1 MVEEHQQHLAAI
13 KQITV
18 DQIQAFAQIANVMHE
33 RSCVQPELLTEVW
46 QRTVCDQLGL
56 NYDYWLYY
64 NELANFMDLGMVPYM
79 PVLQIAVTAFV
90 GADVRETL
98 DRFSRYDKELVVSAY
113 EVGNEWV
120 LDNHRLICTCRAID
134 SLISLYSTHMLE
146 IDQQEQNRCIAYPTM
161 PNMPHQFV
169 EMYKLIDEARL
180 VVDGKWRTPLRY
192 FHSRERDYI
201 WNYPP
206 DLSDFK
212 NVIIKTD
219 AGTVYLT
226 GAPRRGDTNAN
237 HLRSV

>member
-1 MVEEHQQHLAAI
+1 MNHLEHLDAI

-18 DQIQAFAQIANVMHE
+18 DQIQAFSGIAEVMHE
-33 RSCVQPELLTEVW
+33 RGRIQPEIFTEVW
-46 QRTVCDQLGL
+46 QRTVCEQLGL
-56 NYDYWLYY
+56 NYDHWRYY
-64 NELANFMDLGMVPYM
+64 NELANFMTLGMVPYM

-98 DRFSRYDKELVVSAY
+98 DRFSRYDKELIVSAY

-120 LDNHRLICTCRAID
+120 LDNHRLVCTCRAID
-134 SLISLYSTHMLE
+134 SLVSLYSTHKLE
-146 IDQQEQNRCIAYPTM
+146 IDEQEENRCVAYPGM

-180 VVDGKWRTPLRY
+180 IVSGRWRTPLRY

-206 DLSDFK
+206 TMSTK
-212 NVIIKTD
+212 GNVIIQTD
-219 AGTVYLT
+219 AGTIYLN
-226 GAPRRGDTNAN
+226 GAPKRGDTNAN